1 MKKYNSFTA
10 IFISIFIISLFSA
23 FNIYGQRRAHSK
35 QLLTLKSPNGNEQI
49 KIGADFLIKWNVN
62 NFNGNINIFLLNK
75 RRSVGTI
82 ARNVNVMKKNHLW
95 KVGKT
100 IRNKLRTGGGYFI
113 LLESNNKKIFDKSN
127 RPFSINSQTT
137 LPNKSFNINQKVNTF
152 QQRTKAPQKQTNTFK
167 MMQQQNNLPDF
178 IIDRCET
185 SPQSAILGQPYKL
198 KVWFK
203 QYPDLSIAPKLSNK
217 IINIF
222 APALLV
228 KLINGG
234 YLPKV
239 WNPNSPQLTF
249 DIPADNIID
258 ITKQQKKKLIITIDT
273 NNQVKEKNE
282 FNNTQECQ
290 YGLYPENTAFADL
303 LFYDHYIKKL
313 QIESQYYFKSDSS
326 GYQKG
331 VNEVVH
337 CTGYVVNFGN
347 ADARP
352 FKIKIVGDLDRDLK
366 TKFTRY
372 IQINKIIKPNEI
384 YTFHFNMQWPS
395 PGMKTAQF
403 WVDINNTVKE
413 SNENNNHAPTVLTV
427 KIHD

>member
-1 MKKYNSFTA
+1 
-10 IFISIFIISLFSA
+10 
-23 FNIYGQRRAHSK
+23 
-35 QLLTLKSPNGNEQI
+35 
-49 KIGADFLIKWNVN
+49 
-62 NFNGNINIFLLNK
+62 
-75 RRSVGTI
+75 
-82 ARNVNVMKKNHLW
+82 
-95 KVGKT
+95 
-100 IRNKLRTGGGYFI
+100 
-113 LLESNNKKIFDKSN
+113 
-127 RPFSINSQTT
+127 
-137 LPNKSFNINQKVNTF
+137 
-152 QQRTKAPQKQTNTFK
+152 
-167 MMQQQNNLPDF
+167 
-178 IIDRCET
+178 
-185 SPQSAILGQPYKL
+185 
-198 KVWFK
+198 
-203 QYPDLSIAPKLSNK
+203 PKLSNK

-331 VNEVVH
+331 VNELVH

-352 FKIKIVGDLDRDLK
+352 FKIKIVGDLDGDLK

-372 IQINKIIKPNEI
+372 IQVNKIIKPNEI
-384 YTFHFNMQWPS
+384 YTFHFNMQWPT
-395 PGMKTAQF
+395 PGMKVALF
-403 WVDINNTVKE
+403 ELDINNTVIE
-413 SNENNNHAPTVLTV
+413 SNENNNKGASVLTV